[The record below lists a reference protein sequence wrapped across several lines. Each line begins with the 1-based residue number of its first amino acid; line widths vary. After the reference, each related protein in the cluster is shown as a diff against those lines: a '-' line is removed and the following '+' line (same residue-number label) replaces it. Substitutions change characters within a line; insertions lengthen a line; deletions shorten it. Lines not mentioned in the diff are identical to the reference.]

1 MYSYMRS
8 RPGLILLLA
17 LMLLTLPACVG
28 GRIGVS
34 WPAVGLIDL
43 NGETHI
49 ALAYNN
55 DLTLLAPNNGAPARL
70 VNPIDGEILRDG
82 ENNPRTW
89 ILRGSDNGGA
99 QFHTLPV
106 KIDDETVVVAD
117 HNRRLLRVDSVLVEV
132 QRAFNLDDKVVASP
146 LKVDNV
152 LYAPLQNGGL
162 SAFSLDVDDYREL
175 WRFPTEA
182 GIWAQP
188 LLVND
193 MLILSSIDHSLYAV
207 DRATGQ
213 RIWSVDLGGAVA
225 SMPLHANDRL
235 YVGSFNKSF
244 FEISLDGVILSEY
257 TTQNWVW
264 GTPAIDE
271 NGIVY
276 VADLSGY
283 VHALDT
289 SGGLRQ
295 RWSAQIAERGIRAG
309 PLVYGERVI
318 VASRDGKV
326 YWLDRYDGELINAR
340 EIEDRP
346 ELLGDMMLL
355 EPSETLKIDEPLLL
369 VTSVHDA
376 RLLIAFGV
384 DGRQTWVYPR

>member
-1 MYSYMRS
+1 MSSYIRR
-8 RPGLILLLA
+8 RPGLILLLM
-17 LMLLTLPACVG
+17 LLLLTLPACVG

-34 WPAVGLIDL
+34 WPAVGLIDF

-55 DLTLLAPNNGAPARL
+55 DVTLLTPSNGAPARL
-70 VNPIDGEILRDG
+70 LNPLNGDVLRDKD
-82 ENNPRTW
+82 NNPRTW
-89 ILRGSDNGGA
+89 ALRGSENEGA

-106 KIDDETVVVAD
+106 RIDDETVVIAD

-132 QRAFNLDDKVVASP
+132 QRSFPLADKVVASP
-146 LKVDNV
+146 LKLDGV
-152 LYAPLQNGGL
+152 LYLPYQNGGL
-162 SAFSLDVDDYREL
+162 SAISLEDYREL

-188 LLVND
+188 LLADD
-193 MLILSSIDHSLYAV
+193 MLILSSIDHFLYAI
-207 DRATGQ
+207 DRSTGQ
-213 RIWSVDLGGAVA
+213 RIWALDLGGAVA
-225 SMPLHANDRL
+225 STPLLANDRL

-257 TTQNWVW
+257 ATQNWVW
-264 GTPAIDE
+264 GTPAIDAE
-271 NGIVY
+271 GIIY

-289 SGGLRQ
+289 SGGLRE

-326 YWLDRYDGELINAR
+326 YWLDRFDGELINAR
-340 EIEDRP
+340 EIDDRP

-355 EPSETLKIDEPLLL
+355 KPSETLAIDEPLLL

>member
-1 MYSYMRS
+1 MSSYIRR
-8 RPGLILLLA
+8 RPGLILLLM
-17 LMLLTLPACVG
+17 LLLLTLPACVG

-34 WPAVGLIDL
+34 WPAVGLIDF

-55 DLTLLAPNNGAPARL
+55 DVTLLTPSNGAPARL
-70 VNPIDGEILRDG
+70 LNPLNGDVLRDKD
-82 ENNPRTW
+82 NNPRTW
-89 ILRGSDNGGA
+89 ALRGSENEGA

-106 KIDDETVVVAD
+106 RIDDETVVIAD

-132 QRAFNLDDKVVASP
+132 QRSFPLADKVVASP
-146 LKVDNV
+146 LKSGNV
-152 LYAPLQNGGL
+152 LYLPYQNGGL
-162 SAFSLDVDDYREL
+162 SAISLEDYREL

-188 LLVND
+188 LLADD
-193 MLILSSIDHSLYAV
+193 MLILSSIDHFLYAI
-207 DRATGQ
+207 DRSTGQ
-213 RIWSVDLGGAVA
+213 RIWALDLGGAVA
-225 SMPLHANDRL
+225 STPLLANDRL

-257 TTQNWVW
+257 ATQNWVW
-264 GTPAIDE
+264 GTPAIDAE
-271 NGIVY
+271 GIIY

-289 SGGLRQ
+289 SGGLRE

-326 YWLDRYDGELINAR
+326 YWLDRFDGELINAR
-340 EIEDRP
+340 EIDDRP

-355 EPSETLKIDEPLLL
+355 EPSETLAIDEPLLL

>member
-1 MYSYMRS
+1 MYSYMR
-8 RPGLILLLA
+8 RRLGILLLLT
-17 LMLLTLPACVG
+17 LMLLMLPACVG
-28 GRIGVS
+28 ARMGVS
-34 WPAVGLIDL
+34 WPAIGLIDL

-55 DLTLLAPNNGAPARL
+55 DVALLNPSNGLPARL
-70 VNPIDGEILRDG
+70 VNPLNGDVLRDN

-89 ILRGSDNGGA
+89 VLRGSENEGA
-99 QFHTLPV
+99 QFHTAPV
-106 KIDDETVVVAD
+106 RIDDETVIIAD
-117 HNRRLLRVDSVLVEV
+117 HNRRLLRVDSVVVEV
-132 QRAFNLDDKVVASP
+132 QRSFPLVDKVVASP
-146 LKVDNV
+146 LESDGI
-152 LYAPLQNGGL
+152 LYVPFQNGGL
-162 SAFSLDVDDYREL
+162 SAISLEDYREL

-188 LLVND
+188 LLVEE
-193 MLILSSIDHSLYAV
+193 MLILSSIDHFLYAI
-207 DRATGQ
+207 DRLSGQ
-213 RIWSVDLGGAVA
+213 PIWSIDLGGAVA
-225 SMPLHANDRL
+225 STPLFANDRL

-244 FEISLDGVILSEY
+244 FEISLDGAIVGEY
-257 TTQNWVW
+257 ATQNWVW

-289 SGGLRQ
+289 GGLRE
-295 RWSAQIAERGIRAG
+295 RWSVQIAERGIRAG
-309 PLVYGERVI
+309 PLVYQERVI
-318 VASRDGKV
+318 VSSRDGKV

-340 EIEDRP
+340 EIDDRP
-346 ELLGDMMLL
+346 ELLGDMLLL
-355 EPSETLKIDEPLLL
+355 EPSETLDIDEPLLL
-369 VTSVHDA
+369 VTSVHDG

>member
-1 MYSYMRS
+1 LYSYIRR
-8 RPGLILLLA
+8 RPGLFLLLT

-28 GRIGVS
+28 GRMGVS

-55 DLTLLAPNNGAPARL
+55 DVTLLTPSNGLPARL
-70 VNPIDGEILRDG
+70 VNPLDGELLRDN

-106 KIDDETVVVAD
+106 RIDDETMVVAD
-117 HNRRLLRVDSVLVEV
+117 HNRRLLRVDSVVVEV
-132 QRAFNLDDKVVASP
+132 QRSFPLVDKVVANP
-146 LKVDNV
+146 LQADGM
-152 LYAPLQNGGL
+152 LYVPYQNGGL
-162 SAFSLDVDDYREL
+162 SAIALEDYREI
-175 WRFPTEA
+175 WSFPTDE

-193 MLILSSIDHSLYAV
+193 MLILSSIDHFLYAL
-207 DRATGQ
+207 DRSTGHE
-213 RIWSVDLGGAVA
+213 IWSVDLGGAVA
-225 SMPLHANDRL
+225 STPLLANDLL
-235 YVGSFNKSF
+235 YVGSFNKGF
-244 FEISLDGVILSEY
+244 FEISLEGAILSEY
-257 TTQNWVW
+257 ATQNWVW
-264 GTPAIDE
+264 GSPAIDE
-271 NGIVY
+271 YGIVY
-276 VADLSGY
+276 IADLSGY

-289 SGGLRQ
+289 SGGLRE
-295 RWSAQIAERGIRAG
+295 RWSVQVAERGIRAG

-318 VASRDGKV
+318 VSSRDGKV

-340 EIEDRP
+340 EIEERP